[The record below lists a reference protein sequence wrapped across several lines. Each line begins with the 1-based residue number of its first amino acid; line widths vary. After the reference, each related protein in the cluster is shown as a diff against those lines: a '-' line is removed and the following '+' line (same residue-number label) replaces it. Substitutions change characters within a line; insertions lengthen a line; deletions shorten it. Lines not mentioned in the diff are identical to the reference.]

1 MQVVVGR
8 ASPRVVSRQ
17 SHTGPR
23 RLTFL
28 RSNNP
33 FTSDDPT
40 QPRNISTGIEPNHRV
55 NVDDALD
62 IGAEIQKR
70 LTGKRF
76 GDVTMKKKD
85 IFHHCRRCL
94 HLTGYS
100 TLPVSMVHLTHG
112 IFTKT

>member
-8 ASPRVVSRQ
+8 ASPRVVSGQ

-28 RSNNP
+28 HSNNP
-33 FTSDDPT
+33 FTSVDTT
-40 QPRNISTGIEPNHRV
+40 QPRNISTGIVPNHRG

-85 IFHHCRRCL
+85 IFHHCRICL
-94 HLTGYS
+94 HLTGYYA
-100 TLPVSMVHLTHG
+100 LPVPIVHLTCNSLL
-112 IFTKT
+112 I